1 MQRQFNCEQE
11 SDHVKTTAR
20 MDVDTGVI
28 FSINTENTEG
38 NSDNSYWEI
47 GIPNICPIVERE
59 KFPHYIPSCQ

>member
-1 MQRQFNCEQE
+1 MQRHFNCEQE

-20 MDVDTGVI
+20 MDVDTGLI
-28 FSINTENTEG
+28 FSINTENTAG
-38 NSDNSYWEI
+38 YSDNIYWKI